1 MPLGINSYVDPGVY
15 VKQKLQAGSSTF
27 SADRILCVV
36 GIAPRTRRVTDEV
49 VIRGKIYD
57 ETLTVSGTAPYRAT
71 LANVSNRDRTNA
83 TLYRNGYALGL
94 GDWGFVPATLV
105 GKEWGAAAVNVSSSK
120 YLTLSIDNKAF
131 VTIDVAAAI
140 THLSGDPSNAS
151 ATNVCAAINHVLSD
165 PALVPTTYAIYG
177 ADYSNVAT
185 CAAGTS
191 NDIITLTSPATT
203 SASSVKIALSPLS
216 DCASIISNTQWAPTA
231 TAGVQASTVV
241 QLTSNAYS
249 STSTYVVEYVAV
261 DSLVDSLSFATTDT
275 PLAKIISVGASPG
288 ASSYVLGTDYEI
300 TGQTVDWEVDAVAA
314 ISQANITSLSGP
326 FTGTGTDLKIA
337 INNLAPITVTL
348 TTGAPNPTAANVVTD
363 INAAFAASSTYGP
376 IYSHVAEVVSTTY
389 VKITAPSVLDN
400 VPESKGYSSLIEF
413 FTGTTSGVT
422 DIFGIASGSLPYEV
436 RGVGKRPDFGTLYYT
451 SYDYTRLSSDYD
463 LPHIVYNNDELYS
476 YCSPLTLD
484 NYTTN
489 TLAIAGE
496 IAFAN
501 GVSRLYV
508 TQINDST
515 APGTPTPSQVNAAID
530 KCGEKSD
537 ITDVVVINTAEA
549 QAVYLMDHV
558 STMSSLIEKKY
569 RRGWFG
575 MARNTDVGDPDTP
588 DTFVYRATTTLQPGN
603 TSSGR
608 GRLILCAPANVSR
621 TLTLEDS
628 TEVTVDLDGSYLAVA
643 NAAVFV
649 SLLNP
654 SDALLNKT
662 VTGFLTD
669 SSFET
674 YLQAQRYTLAS
685 NGVNVT
691 TLEGGRLVL
700 KDPLTTEAGGAKV
713 IEFEEPSSS
722 AQKDAVTRAVEQV
735 IDQNV
740 KGIVP
745 DDLADFIVDI
755 KTWISIAIKAM
766 INNGTIAPFRNADGS
781 ARDIDLMTDI
791 QAYQDE
797 TDPRSF
803 IFKYWF
809 NLKYVAKRFFGEYSV
824 DNPFFVE

>member
-15 VKQKLQAGSSTF
+15 VKQRLQAGSVTL
-27 SADRILCVV
+27 SADRILCIV
-36 GIAPRTRRVTDEV
+36 GIAPRTRRVDDEI
-49 VIRGKIYD
+49 VIRGKVYD
-57 ETLTVSGTAPYRAT
+57 EALTFTNLVAT
-71 LANVSNRDRTNA
+71 LANTSNRDRTNA

-94 GDWGFVPATLV
+94 GEWSFAPAALV
-105 GKEWGAAAVNVSSSK
+105 GAEWAGASINVSSGTAAAQYFTIS
-120 YLTLSIDNKAF
+120 LDNKPF
-131 VTIDVAAAI
+131 VTINMDAAVTAV
-140 THLSGDPSNAS
+140 SGTPATAS
-151 ATNVCAAINHVLSD
+151 AANICDAINY
-165 PALVPTTYAIYG
+165 ALGNPSGAHYATYG
-177 ADYSNVAT
+177 AAYSAVAT
-185 CAAGTS
+185 NATGVTQK
-191 NDIITLTSPATT
+191 IITITSPLTT
-203 SASSVKIALSPLS
+203 SASNVQVALSA
-216 DCASIISNTQWAPTA
+216 ASTNDGAKEISKDAWQPTA
-231 TAGVQASTVV
+231 TAAIQAPTKVNIVAGS
-241 QLTSNAYS
+241 YS
-249 STSTYVVEYVAV
+249 ADSTYVIDYVSV
-261 DSLVDSLSFATTDT
+261 DSLTDPLAFASSST
-275 PLAKIISVGASPG
+275 PLSQIISVGSSPG
-288 ASSYVLGTDYEI
+288 SFSYAVDADYEDNGNTI
-300 TGQTVDWEVDAVAA
+300 DWEVSGQ
-314 ISQANITSLSGP
+314 SQATITSLAGP
-326 FTGTGTDLKIA
+326 FTGTGTDLKIG
-337 INNLAPITVTL
+337 INNLTPITVTL
-348 TTGAPNPTAANVVTD
+348 TTGAPNPSAANVVTD
-363 INAAFAASSTYGP
+363 INSAFNASSVYGP
-376 IYSHVAEVVSTTY
+376 LYSHVAEVLNTNY
-389 VKITAPSVLDN
+389 VKLTAPSVLDN
-400 VPESKGYSSLIEF
+400 VPQSKGYSSIIEF
-413 FTGTTSGVT
+413 FAGATSGVT
-422 DIFGIASGSLPYEV
+422 DVFGIASGSLPYET
-436 RGVGKRPDFGTLYYT
+436 RGVGKRPDFGTIYYT
-451 SYDYTRLSSDYD
+451 SYDYTRLDSDYE

-476 YCSPLTLD
+476 YCSPLTLA
-484 NYTTN
+484 NYTRN

-501 GVSRLYV
+501 GVSRLYLA
-508 TQINDST
+508 QINDSST
-515 APGTPTPSQVNAAID
+515 EGYPTPSQVNAAID
-530 KCGEKSD
+530 ICGEKSD
-537 ITDVVVINTAEA
+537 ITDVVVLDTAEA
-549 QAVYLMDHV
+549 QAVYLMNHV

-575 MARNTDVGDPDTP
+575 MARDTDVGDPDTP
-588 DTFVYRATTTLQPGN
+588 DTYVYRAAVTLQPGN
-603 TSSGR
+603 TSAGR
-608 GRLILCAPANVSR
+608 GRLILCAPANISR
-621 TLTLEDS
+621 TLVLEDS
-628 TEVTVDLDGSYLAVA
+628 TEVNVDLDGSYLAVA

-662 VTGFLTD
+662 VQGFLAD

-755 KTWISIAIKAM
+755 KTWISIAIKGM
-766 INNGTIAPFRNADGS
+766 ISNGTIAPFRNADGS
-781 ARDIDLMTDI
+781 TRDINLMTDI